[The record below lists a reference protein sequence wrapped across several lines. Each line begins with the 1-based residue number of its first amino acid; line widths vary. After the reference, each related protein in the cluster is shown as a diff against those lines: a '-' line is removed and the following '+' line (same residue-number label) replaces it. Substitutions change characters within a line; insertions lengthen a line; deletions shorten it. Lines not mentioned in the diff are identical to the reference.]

1 MRISDFTVSSFGG
14 QNTVIKDTKSLKPGI
29 ATDAKNWLTGKFG
42 DHIEL
47 RRGAAL
53 LGGTRQS
60 GAGKITGL
68 GVGIR
73 YDGVQIPFFSYGR
86 KVKYYD
92 ATTADTVEVGSNL
105 LASAQDGADC
115 WFSPYQ
121 NLAGSFVYVG
131 GRDTSTFKIP
141 TANPGSAV
149 DQSTSSFRF
158 ASLRF
163 GQG

>member
-1 MRISDFTVSSFGG
+1 MGRRKRFERDQRERSLSGLRRLPARSDQHRCMRISDFTVSSFGG

-42 DHIEL
+42 DHIER
-47 RRGAAL
+47 RRGSAL
-53 LGGTRQS
+53 LGQTRQS

-73 YDGVQIPFFSYGR
+73 YDGVQVPFFSYGR

-92 ATTADTVEVGSNL
+92 ATTADTIEVGSNL

-121 NLAGSFVYVG
+121 NL
-131 GRDTSTFKIP
+131 
-141 TANPGSAV
+141 
-149 DQSTSSFRF
+149 
-158 ASLRF
+158 
-163 GQG
+163 